1 MKNANCLLLVICI
14 FVLDNF
20 VRLLKTFFFKKFA
33 YVVNIYYL
41 CTRFRAL
48 LEMDPLRYGG

>member
-1 MKNANCLLLVICI
+1 MKNASCLLLVICI
-14 FVLDNF
+14 FVLENF

-33 YVVNIYYL
+33 YIINIYYL

-48 LEMDPLRYGG
+48 LEMDPLRYRG